1 VAGKSET
8 VAMPDRNRTDL
19 RPAAVATKAA
29 KKTQALL
36 REARSLLRRA
46 DKVAA
51 AASVGID
58 DPATHR
64 LAAETKEAVERLT
77 DHLVRLERQHHR
89 RAREGP
95 RPRDREQR

>member
-1 VAGKSET
+1 
-8 VAMPDRNRTDL
+8 MPDRNRTDL

-46 DKVAA
+46 DKVV

-64 LAAETKEAVERLT
+64 LAAETKEAVERPT